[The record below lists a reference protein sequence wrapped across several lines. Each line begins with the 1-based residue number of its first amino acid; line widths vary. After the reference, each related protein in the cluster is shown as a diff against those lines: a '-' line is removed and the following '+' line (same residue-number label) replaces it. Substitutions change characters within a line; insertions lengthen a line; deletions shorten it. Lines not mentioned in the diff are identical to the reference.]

1 MSSEF
6 AEFLFSFA
14 CNKLESSPQLDLRQ
28 QLLHSNLIRHILL
41 VHQQSS
47 STTSASTSTS
57 TSSSS
62 SSTSSSS
69 PSTTAVSTSAP
80 SSSTPSEDQPQSL
93 CLPPLPPSPPLSPV
107 PQSHHHVFASPSATF
122 GHPTTP
128 YQTFPPQFPETPVL
142 GQIHSNWTPFSY
154 DDELDR
160 IHSRQSLDGNLFQD
174 LDVDMEE
181 DPSDPT
187 LYLGQ
192 NDNYDTNLRFGFHPY
207 FAESQPQMED
217 YDFESS
223 QAQEDWLDAVL
234 EDLMEED
241 EQEDSSPDYDS
252 DDDND
257 SFEEKELDINV
268 TRGPSTQAVV
278 LVAHKME
285 SEEDAILG
293 RLLDQ
298 SGQQLKQNHH
308 HYQQQLPHH
317 THPSPSAPCPSLL
330 HPCQSIDMY
339 TSSHES
345 PHPYHKS
352 YLHQSFPTKEKGS
365 TAIISTVGSKSTT
378 STASATAAASVAVSA
393 SRSLMVQRVP
403 LDEPM
408 LPQDHVSRIKQQQQR
423 QLQLQNPSYF
433 TDDAYYRSCPP
444 CLGFHSSSRSY
455 SQREQNEDALREQ
468 RFVQLTQ
475 ELGSALVQE
484 QEADPNPNLLLP
496 EQQSFE
502 DSFLF
507 RSSISPAGGQ
517 TGFIALGH

>member
-6 AEFLFSFA
+6 AEFLCSFA
-14 CNKLESSPQLDLRQ
+14 SNKLQSSPQLDLRQ
-28 QLLHSNLIRHILL
+28 RLLHSNLIRHILL
-41 VHQQSS
+41 TYHQPS
-47 STTSASTSTS
+47 STSSS

-62 SSTSSSS
+62 SSPSSS
-69 PSTTAVSTSAP
+69 TAAATSDP
-80 SSSTPSEDQPQSL
+80 SSSTPSKDQPQSL

-107 PQSHHHVFASPSATF
+107 PQSHYYVFASPSAPF
-122 GHPTTP
+122 
-128 YQTFPPQFPETPVL
+128 QTFPPHSDTPVL
-142 GQIHSNWTPFSY
+142 GQIHSNWTPFSF

-192 NDNYDTNLRFGFHPY
+192 NDNNYDTNLRFGFHPY
-207 FAESQPQMED
+207 FAEPHPHMED
-217 YDFESS
+217 HDFESN
-223 QAQEDWLDAVL
+223 QAQKDWLDAVL

-268 TRGPSTQAVV
+268 TRGSSTPAVV
-278 LVAHKME
+278 LVAHKMDN
-285 SEEDAILG
+285 EEDAILG

-298 SGQQLKQNHH
+298 SGQHLKQNHH
-308 HYQQQLPHH
+308 HYQQHQQHQQHQQQQDHP
-317 THPSPSAPCPSLL
+317 HPSPSATCSSLL

-339 TSSHES
+339 ES

-352 YLHQSFPTKEKGS
+352 YLQQSFSIKEKGS
-365 TAIISTVGSKSTT
+365 TGATSTVGSKASN
-378 STASATAAASVAVSA
+378 ASATTATSVPVSG
-393 SRSLMVQRVP
+393 SLMAQGAP
-403 LDEPM
+403 QDEPM
-408 LPQDHVSRIKQQQQR
+408 LPQDHVNRIKQQQQQR

-433 TDDAYYRSCPP
+433 PDDAYYRSCPP
-444 CLGFHSSSRSY
+444 CLGFHSSFCSY
-455 SQREQNEDALREQ
+455 PQKEQNEDDLREQ
-468 RFVQLTQ
+468 RFVKLTQ

-496 EQQSFE
+496 EQQSFKG
-502 DSFLF
+502 SFLF
-507 RSSISPAGGQ
+507 RSSAISPA
-517 TGFIALGH
+517 LGH